1 MKVLLFILSIPTT
14 FGSNILMIDEILSPS
29 HQIWNYVLVEALLDK
44 GHHVTL
50 IGPKTID
57 IILHTNFTMYELE
70 DLHEAVEEIMDP
82 NEIQQYGI
90 YGNIKLLY
98 EYTDNT
104 CFHIA
109 QSPAIKKLLQEN
121 RNTRFDLI
129 IIDMSLGGC
138 LLPLLEKFNFP
149 PSIAVCP
156 FLLLPY
162 LSELFGN
169 TVHPAFVPHMFS
181 KFSSKMSYFER
192 IQNYVYTYGEI
203 YLWSR
208 IYQSRRTEIAKMAFG
223 EDIAPTE
230 KLERHLSLVL
240 TNIIMGFNYARPLTP
255 NIIPVGGLHIRPARK
270 LPNDIEQIITRSKHG
285 VILFGFGTNIR
296 TADLNAD
303 RVQAILRALSR
314 LNETVLWKFDS
325 EIKDVPKNVI
335 LRKWLPQSDI
345 LAHSKTKLFISHCGA
360 LSTIE
365 AVYRGVPIVAVP
377 FIVDQHLLAEQ
388 MRVQK
393 WATVV
398 DFKTITEDS
407 FFDAIYEVLHNPE
420 YLKNIQKLSRIVRDQ
435 KETPLER
442 ALFWIEYTMRHNGTH
457 HLDPESRNLS
467 LFVQSSLDV
476 KLFLIF
482 IVFIF
487 LALTVTVLLYFKTV
501 LPSYLSNKI
510 YKIKSS

>member
-57 IILHTNFTMYELE
+57 VIVHSNFTMYELE
-70 DLHEAVEEIMDP
+70 DLHKAVEEIMDP

-90 YGNIKLLY
+90 YGNLKLLY

-104 CFHIA
+104 CFHISK
-109 QSPAIKKLLQEN
+109 SPTIQKLIQEN

-129 IIDMSLGGC
+129 VIDMSLGGC
-138 LLPLLEKFNFP
+138 LLPVIEKFNYP

-156 FLLLPY
+156 FLLVPY

-169 TVHPAFVPHMFS
+169 SVHPAFVPHMYS
-181 KFSSKMSYFER
+181 KFTSKMSYFER

-208 IYQSRRTEIAKMAFG
+208 IYKTRRTEIAKMAFG
-223 EDIAPTE
+223 EDVAPIE

-296 TADLNAD
+296 TSDLNAD
-303 RVQAILRALSR
+303 RVRAILKALSR
-314 LNETVLWKFDS
+314 LNETVLWKFD
-325 EIKDVPKNVI
+325 
-335 LRKWLPQSDI
+335 
-345 LAHSKTKLFISHCGA
+345 AHPKTKLFISHCGA
-360 LSTIE
+360 LSTNE

-388 MRVQK
+388 MRVQR

-398 DFKTITEDS
+398 DFKTITEQS
-407 FFDAIYEVLHNPE
+407 FFDAIYDVLNNPE
-420 YLKNIQKLSRIVRDQ
+420 YRKNIQKLSRIVRDQ

-442 ALFWIEYTMRHNGTH
+442 SIFWIEYAMRHNGTH
-457 HLDPESRNLS
+457 HLNPESRDLS

-476 KLFLIF
+476 QLSLLFIA
-482 IVFIF
+482 FIF
-487 LALTVTVLLYFKTV
+487 LVVTIIVPFNFKEM
-501 LPSYLSNKI
+501 LFSYQGKKT